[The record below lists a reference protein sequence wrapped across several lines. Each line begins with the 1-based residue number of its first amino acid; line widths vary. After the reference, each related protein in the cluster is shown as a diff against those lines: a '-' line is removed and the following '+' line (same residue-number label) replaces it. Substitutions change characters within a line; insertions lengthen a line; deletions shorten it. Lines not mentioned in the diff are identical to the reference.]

1 MQNAPE
7 DRPDI
12 CESVSVAFF
21 GGVFS
26 PPSREQVDTALEFL
40 NASGCE
46 RLVVMPTRSHA
57 KVSSTYSAADLD
69 RLNMCRIAFE
79 GDSRFDGRCEV
90 SDYEMR
96 QRGGSYT
103 YLTLRMLKSS
113 GARVCMLIGDSA
125 LATFEK
131 WKNYLEIAEDTEIF
145 VATDTASEQDILRAE
160 AMAQALR
167 QECGAKITVMK
178 NATLPRSM
186 QGVREALSD
195 ERCGARAVGESV
207 YEYIKSRFLYGVRTD
222 NVMEKF
228 SEDALAR
235 LRKTVEGLMSPKRF
249 SHTLGVEKKAEEL
262 CRIFAPEKT
271 GKMRAA
277 ALLHD
282 ITKELSVKEQFDL
295 CDRYKLPVSDDCL
308 AVPKL
313 LHSVTAAALIED
325 RFAEFADPELVHA
338 VSVHTM
344 GDENMNICDKI
355 LYLADYIEDTRT
367 FSDCVELRAFFD
379 ERIKNARTDEDRE
392 EALRETLILSFDM
405 TIRNILD
412 SKRTL
417 ALTTVRSRNSM
428 FNCQTR

>member
-1 MQNAPE
+1 MHHAPE
-7 DRPDI
+7 DRP
-12 CESVSVAFF
+12 EKSKNGSVAFF

-26 PPSREQVDTALEFL
+26 PPSREQVDAALDFL

-46 RLVVMPTRSHA
+46 RLVVMPTRSYA
-57 KVSSTYSAADLD
+57 KNSNPYYASDAD
-69 RLNMCRIAFE
+69 RLNMCRLAFE
-79 GDSRFDGRCEV
+79 RDSRFNGRCEV

-96 QRGGSYT
+96 QRGSYT
-103 YLTLRMLKSS
+103 YLTLRMLKKE
-113 GARVCMLIGDSA
+113 AERVCMLIGDSA

-131 WKNYLEIAEDTEIF
+131 WKNHAEIAEGTEIY
-145 VATDTASEQDILRAE
+145 VATDTACEQDVLRAE
-160 AMAQALR
+160 AMAEDMR
-167 QECGAKITVMK
+167 RGCKAKITVMK
-178 NATLPRSM
+178 NAILPRSM
-186 QGVREALSD
+186 QRVREALSD
-195 ERCGARAVGESV
+195 EKSGARAVGDGV
-207 YEYIKSRFLYGVRTD
+207 YEYIKSRSLYGVRTD
-222 NVMEKF
+222 GVMERF

-282 ITKELSVKEQFDL
+282 ITKELSVKEQFEL
-295 CDRYKLPVSDDCL
+295 CDKYKLAVSEDCL

-313 LHSVTAAALIED
+313 LHSITAAAVIED
-325 RFAEFADPELVHA
+325 RFADFADPELVHA

-367 FSDCVELRAFFD
+367 FSDCVELREFFN
-379 ERIKNARTDEDRE
+379 ERIKNARTERDRE

-405 TIRNILD
+405 TIRNILE

-428 FNCQTR
+428 FGGQTR